1 MSDIPVYRSLQEHL
15 DRQAVGF
22 PATSAEAELRFLQKL
37 FTPDEARLALNLS
50 YKPASIEEII
60 TASLSASGEE
70 REKTLAL
77 LESMVSKGAIG
88 WKEKDGTGRWFL
100 LPMVVGM
107 YEGQDG
113 HVTPEIQAAADAYFG
128 TREWGTA
135 MLAAAPS
142 QMRTIPVG
150 IDVPVHH
157 HVASY
162 EQIRAIVEAA
172 SGPFVVLPCICRE
185 SAAWRG
191 KPCRKTTRTET
202 CLGFGESAAV
212 VLKRKHGREI
222 SREEVITILRQNE
235 KDGLVLQPSNAR
247 NPVFVCSCCGCCCGM
262 LGMQR
267 RLPRPLAFWTAN
279 FHAIVDAD
287 ACTGCGTCATRCQV
301 DAVAVRDSAGGTT
314 AAGRSAG
321 KSAGTAVVDIN
332 RCIGCGVCT
341 TTCAQQAIRL
351 EKNDAE
357 AIPPADEEELY
368 DTIRSGRKGWPETK
382 KDVMRRMLGK

>member
-1 MSDIPVYRSLQEHL
+1 MSDDTVYRSLQEHL

-22 PATSAEAELRFLQKL
+22 PATQSGEELRFLQKL

-50 YKPASIEEII
+50 YRPASIEEIM
-60 TASLSASGEE
+60 TAPLPASVAEHG
-70 REKTLAL
+70 KILGL

-88 WKEKDGTGRWFL
+88 WKEKEGTGRWFL

-113 HVTPEIQAAADAYFG
+113 HIAPEIQAAADAYFS
-128 TREWGTA
+128 TREWGTSL
-135 MLAAAPS
+135 LAAAPS

-162 EQIRAIVEAA
+162 DQIRAIVEAA

-185 SAAWRG
+185 SAAWKG
-191 KPCRKTTRTET
+191 KPCRKTKRTET

-212 VLKRKHGREI
+212 VLKRKHGCEI
-222 SREEVITILRQNE
+222 SREEVIAILRENE

-267 RLPRPLAFWTAN
+267 RLPHPLAFWTAN
-279 FHAIVDAD
+279 FHAVVDAD
-287 ACTGCGTCATRCQV
+287 SCTGCGTCATRCQV
-301 DAVAVRDSAGGTT
+301 DAVAVPDTAGGTT
-314 AAGRSAG
+314 AAGRAAGTSA
-321 KSAGTAVVDIN
+321 ATAVVDMN

-341 TTCAQQAIRL
+341 TTCAAKAIRL
-351 EKNDAE
+351 EKNDTE
-357 AIPPADEEELY
+357 AVPPADEEELY

-382 KDVMRRMLGK
+382 RDVMRRMLGK